1 MPKIKGNNVLS
12 IRAVEARSREY
23 KMSQK
28 QTVSIN
34 GRQYDPVTGLVMDSV
49 TPVAPV
55 KDTTQHSKAVHS
67 VNVHSTTQK
76 SQTLRRASL
85 VRPVKPQ
92 VVTPQHQIHK
102 RPAQVR
108 PIASVTKS
116 PQVTKF
122 APHPVVMD
130 TVAKNHPKMMDIAPV
145 RHPHVVKAHARQ
157 DMKAAP
163 VIPKQAHE
171 IKQEA
176 ISTAIS
182 NAVKNTEAPKRRR
195 VHPRAMS
202 IITAAFAL
210 VLFGGYL
217 TYLNMPSLSVR
228 VAAAAAG
235 IDASYPDYRPDGYQL
250 SGPVGYASGQVSMN
264 FAANAGPQDFTIRQ
278 TKSSWDSAAVLDNY
292 VSPKAGAGYITY
304 NERGL
309 TIYTFGGNA
318 AWVNGGILY
327 TIEGNAPLSSEQIRH
342 IATSF
347 I

>member
-1 MPKIKGNNVLS
+1 
-12 IRAVEARSREY
+12 
-23 KMSQK
+23 MSQK

-34 GRQYDPVTGLVMDSV
+34 GRQYDPVTGLVMDGLLPSAPKEV
-49 TPVAPV
+49 RETPATP
-55 KDTTQHSKAVHS
+55 SRPVHS
-67 VNVHSTTQK
+67 VAVHSTTQK

-85 VRPVKPQ
+85 VRPAAPQ
-92 VVTPQHQIHK
+92 TIAAPQHQVQI
-102 RPAQVR
+102 RPTQAR
-108 PIASVTKS
+108 PVATVAKS
-116 PQVTKF
+116 PHVTKF
-122 APHPVVMD
+122 APHPVV
-130 TVAKNHPKMMDIAPV
+130 TNPATKPQPKMMDIAPV
-145 RHPHVVKAHARQ
+145 RHPHVVKAYARQ
-157 DMKAAP
+157 DVKTMPAAP
-163 VIPKQAHE
+163 RQAQE

-182 NAVKNTEAPKRRR
+182 NAVKNTEPPKRRR
-195 VHPRAMS
+195 LHPRATS
-202 IITAAFAL
+202 IVTAAFAL

-235 IDASYPDYRPDGYQL
+235 VDASYPDYRPDGYQL
-250 SGPVGYASGQVSMN
+250 SGPVGYASGQVSMK

-278 TKSSWDSAAVLDNY
+278 TKSGWDSTAVLDNY
-292 VSPKAGAGYITY
+292 VAPKAKAGYITY

>member
-1 MPKIKGNNVLS
+1 MLS
-12 IRAVEARSREY
+12 IRVVVARSREY
-23 KMSQK
+23 KMSQT

-34 GRQYDPVTGLVMDSV
+34 GRQYDPVTGLVVDTV
-49 TPVAPV
+49 VPATPAKKQVE
-55 KDTTQHSKAVHS
+55 HSHAVHS
-67 VNVHSTTQK
+67 AKVHSTTQK

-85 VRPVKPQ
+85 VRPAKQPVHQ
-92 VVTPQHQIHK
+92 VQK
-102 RPAQVR
+102 RPA
-108 PIASVTKS
+108 PIKPTATVTQS
-116 PQVTKF
+116 PHVTKF
-122 APHPVVMD
+122 APHPVV
-130 TVAKNHPKMMDIAPV
+130 TKPAHPKMMDIAPV
-145 RHPHVVKAHARQ
+145 RHPHVVKAHAKQ
-157 DMKAAP
+157 EAKTAP
-163 VIPKQAHE
+163 AVVKPAQE

-182 NAVKNTEAPKRRR
+182 NAVKNTEPPKRRR
-195 VHPRAMS
+195 LHPRAVS

-235 IDASYPDYRPDGYQL
+235 VDASYPDYRPDGYQL
-250 SGPVGYASGQVSMN
+250 SGPVGYASGQVSMK

-292 VSPKAGAGYITY
+292 VSPKAGANYITY

-309 TIYTFGGNA
+309 TIYTFNGNA

>member
-12 IRAVEARSREY
+12 IRVVVARFREY

-34 GRQYDPVTGLVMDSV
+34 GRQYDPVTGLVVDGVLPS
-49 TPVAPV
+49 TSPQEPAQSSRA
-55 KDTTQHSKAVHS
+55 THHA

-85 VRPVKPQ
+85 APPLKH
-92 VVTPQHQIHK
+92 VVHK
-102 RPAQVR
+102 RPAAVQP
-108 PIASVTKS
+108 PITLTRS
-116 PQVTKF
+116 PHVTKF
-122 APHPVVMD
+122 APHPVVHSPAN
-130 TVAKNHPKMMDIAPV
+130 TPKMMDIGPV
-145 RHPHVVKAHARQ
+145 RHPHVVKVHAQ
-157 DMKAAP
+157 QAAKAAP
-163 VIPKQAHE
+163 VAPKQAHE

-176 ISTAIS
+176 ISHAIS
-182 NAVKNTEAPKRRR
+182 NTIKNTKAPKNRRI
-195 VHPRAMS
+195 HPRLTS
-202 IITAAFAL
+202 IVTAAFAL

-235 IDASYPDYRPDGYQL
+235 INASYPDYRPDGYQL
-250 SGPVGYASGQVSMN
+250 NGPVGYASGQVSLD
-264 FAANAGPQDFTIRQ
+264 FAANAGPQNFTIRQ
-278 TKSSWDSAAVLDNY
+278 SKSSWDSTAVLDNY
-292 VSPKAGAGYITY
+292 VAPKAGTDYITY

-309 TIYTFGGNA
+309 TIYTFDGNA